1 MATAQPHSHSHG
13 AAADERTAYYLDQL
27 FAIGAAGA
35 LAAVTIVLW
44 QGGLLGKMLHPNF
57 HLWVGLGGIV
67 LMAIIAVRAVNVWL
81 SADQGVPAASP
92 EPHGHGH
99 GEACTHDHGGAITT
113 EARHTHG
120 LALAPAEGHSHSHA
134 QAEPP
139 AHGHSHGHSHG
150 GDDGHDHGWAPW
162 RYVVLLL
169 PVVLYFLVL
178 SNPDFDR
185 EPVATPSNPLD
196 HIINFIIIFKSIV
209 WEALPFIVLGA
220 LIAGFVDVYLP
231 QGAVTA
237 VLPRSAGLAVAVG
250 GLLGLVFPMCECGIV
265 PIMRRLL
272 RKGLPLSCCIAY
284 LLAGPI
290 INVVVLLSTWAAFNN
305 MENAYVGGQPSY
317 QMGGW
322 WMLGF
327 RAGLGYLT
335 AVVTAMIVE
344 WQYQKHGEALL
355 MPLARKSEAEAEGN
369 GERLT
374 GAEQADKVSEVALHD
389 FVDITVFLILGA
401 ALAATARLFLTP
413 ERIAELGSQHALLA
427 IGLMMLLAVVLCL
440 CSEADAFVAASLV
453 ALRPSAK
460 LAFLVLG
467 PMLDFKLYAMY
478 TRIFRPRLI
487 LTIFAAVTVQVFI
500 YSSAVHYWWEANKE
514 RLVDPKPTRTPM
526 TEKDMLASRGRAEIT
541 LPLLGTPTPGGF
553 HPALALSAAGMVGI
567 DPEEQPMEITPLQ
580 LEAAA
585 NQAPMRAFYENKLVW
600 LTGRFVGNET
610 EFRLMRYKINCC
622 AADATPVQAILRI
635 DKRSKETIDAALLR
649 DKWVKVIGRIRFLT
663 NNQGQYMPAVFIL
676 PTASE
681 PMDKL
686 IEVIPQPA
694 NPMLN

>member
-1 MATAQPHSHSHG
+1 MADAHSHSHSHG
-13 AAADERTAYYLDQL
+13 AADERTAYYLDQL
-27 FAIGAAGA
+27 FAIGAAGS

-44 QGGLLGKMLHPNF
+44 QGQLLGKMLHPNF
-57 HLWVGLGGIV
+57 HFWVGLGGLV
-67 LMAIIAVRAVNVWL
+67 LMAIVAVRAITVWMA
-81 SADQGVPAASP
+81 ADQAAAAP
-92 EPHGHGH
+92 CAEGHAH
-99 GEACTHDHGGAITT
+99 GEECGHAHGS
-113 EARHTHG
+113 EA
-120 LALAPAEGHSHSHA
+120 APHSHSHA
-134 QAEPP
+134 
-139 AHGHSHGHSHG
+139 HSHSHG

-185 EPVATPSNPLD
+185 EPVASPSNPLD

-231 QGAVTA
+231 QRWVTA
-237 VLPRSAGLAVAVG
+237 VLPRSAAMAVAAG

-265 PIMRRLL
+265 PVMRRLL

-290 INVVVLLSTWAAFNN
+290 INVVVLLSTWAAFQN
-305 MENAYVGGQPSY
+305 MENAYVGGKPSY

-322 WMLGF
+322 WMMGF

-335 AVVTAMIVE
+335 AVVTALIVE
-344 WQYQKHGEALL
+344 WQFQKHGNALL
-355 MPLARKSEAEAEGN
+355 MPLARKTVEEGD
-369 GERLT
+369 GEKLT
-374 GAEQADKVSEVALHD
+374 PTEQAGKVSEVALHD

-401 ALAATARLFLTP
+401 ALAASVRLFLGP
-413 ERIAELGSQHALLA
+413 EQIAEMAGGELTWYGPLVAILLMMGLA
-427 IGLMMLLAVVLCL
+427 IALCL
-440 CSEADAFVAASLV
+440 CSEADAFVAASMV

-487 LTIFAAVTVQVFI
+487 LTIYTAVIVQVFV
-500 YSSAVHYWWEANKE
+500 YCVAVHYWWEANKE
-514 RLVDPKPTRTPM
+514 WLVSPQPVKSAI
-526 TEKDMLASRGRAEIT
+526 TEKEILASAGRAEVGLALVGI
-541 LPLLGTPTPGGF
+541 PTPGGF
-553 HPALALSAAGMVGI
+553 HLPLTLSAAGMMSI
-567 DPEEQPMEITPLQ
+567 DPDEQAMEITPLQ

-585 NQAPMRAFYENKLVW
+585 NSADMRAFYENKLVW
-600 LTGRFVGNET
+600 LTGRFVGNERQ
-610 EFRLMRYKINCC
+610 FRLLRYKINCC
-622 AADATPVQAILRI
+622 AADATPVQAILRM
-635 DKRSKETIDAALLR
+635 DARSKETIDAAMLKDR
-649 DKWVKVIGRIRFLT
+649 WVKVVGRIRFLT
-663 NNQGQYMPAVFIL
+663 NSQGQYIPAIIIL
-676 PTASE
+676 PSPTE
-681 PMDKL
+681 PLNKL